1 DPQFGM
7 GKSKTRMFAWSTMTA
22 KFVNSSMATPNVGE
36 PGIPKV
42 CCVLKGF
49 EMLSTIEIV
58 LLAELEVRIAPV
70 WGLMAREVGLMPT
83 LTELPPPVSG
93 LNCTM
98 VLDRKST
105 RLNSSHVAISYAV
118 FCLKKKKQHT

>member
-1 DPQFGM
+1 M

-83 LTELPPPVSG
+83 RSEERRVGKECRARWS
-93 LNCTM
+93 
-98 VLDRKST
+98 RE
-105 RLNSSHVAISYAV
+105 IE
-118 FCLKKKKQHT
+118 KKKRDR